1 MQHYLLAVD
10 NAQLRQRDIV
20 SAIASRMGN
29 APVKE
34 QTLETLYS
42 QQVSSRHS
50 SLSPLGTHM
59 PLGIVV
65 LMLHSRAKA

>member
-20 SAIASRMGN
+20 SAIASRMSN
-29 APVKE
+29 APVRE
-34 QTLETLYS
+34 QTLEALYS

-50 SLSPLGTHM
+50 SLCPFGTHVPLGR
-59 PLGIVV
+59 V